1 MIRRPPRSTR
11 TDTLFPY
18 TTLFRSPSADQ
29 YQALAGRFLSRAL
42 EYEPRF
48 PGRVLAW
55 QSSSEASGFPAAQI
69 YAVVLAGQVPAEAH
83 SAGSPVR
90 DSTGRPDRGRIYAAR
105 PELAASDSREEDSGW
120 HRSEEQT
127 SELQALMR

>member
-1 MIRRPPRSTR
+1 MRIS
-11 TDTLFPY
+11 DWSSDVCSSDL
-18 TTLFRSPSADQ
+18 
-29 YQALAGRFLSRAL
+29 
-42 EYEPRF
+42 RF

-120 HRSEEQT
+120 HSPFPGNHAAERSEERRVGKECVST
-127 SELQALMR
+127 CRSRWSPYH